1 MRGTEY
7 MPKDKYMVWIFLAA
21 AILRKSC
28 TERRR
33 PMDDHTQAEGTE
45 VGFHF
50 RQDLSYL
57 P

>member
-1 MRGTEY
+1 

-50 RQDLSYL
+50 RQDLSYF